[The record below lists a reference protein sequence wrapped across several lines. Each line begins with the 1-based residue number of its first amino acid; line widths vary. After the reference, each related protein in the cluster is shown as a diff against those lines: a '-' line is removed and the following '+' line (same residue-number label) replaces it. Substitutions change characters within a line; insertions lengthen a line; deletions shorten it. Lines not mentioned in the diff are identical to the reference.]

1 VPLITIFSAPKPFT
15 DGRIALIQRNAIRSW
30 TLLGP
35 EAEVILLGDEPG
47 LAEAAAELGAR
58 HFAQVERSPSGAP
71 LVSDMFALARQ
82 HSTAPLLCCVNA
94 DILLF
99 PDLLDQA
106 KRLLAAAPRFL
117 AVGQRWD
124 LDVTQALD
132 FSPGWPERLRALA
145 QTQGSLHKAT
155 GSDYFLFPRDCYA
168 GIPPFTIGRAG
179 WDNWMIYFGR
189 RQGWPV
195 VDASQAIFIV
205 HQNHD
210 YSHLPG
216 GQPHYRHPETDQNVR
231 LAGGRRAIF
240 ELPDADYILGPGGLE
255 RKPLTR
261 ARLRRELEIFPLVKL
276 GSFALA
282 EAVYFILNP
291 RKAYYAWRRKK
302 ATP

>member
-1 VPLITIFSAPKPFT
+1 VALLTIFSAPKPFT
-15 DGRIALIQRNAIRSW
+15 DPRIDLIQRNAIRSW

-35 EAEVILLGDEPG
+35 DVEVILLGDEAG
-47 LAEAAAELGAR
+47 LAEAASAAGVR
-58 HFAQVERSPSGAP
+58 HLPQVERSAGGTP
-71 LVSDMFALARQ
+71 LVSSMFALARE
-82 HSTAPLLCCVNA
+82 HSSAPLLCCVNA
-94 DILLF
+94 DILFF
-99 PDLLDQA
+99 PNLLEQA
-106 KRLLAAAPRFL
+106 RRLNAAAPRFL

-132 FSPGWPERLRALA
+132 FQSSAWPERLQALA

-155 GSDYFLFPRDCYA
+155 GSDYFLFPRECFTH
-168 GIPPFTIGRAG
+168 IPPFTIGRAG
-179 WDNWMIYFGR
+179 WDNWMIYSGR

-195 VDASQAIFIV
+195 VDASQSIFIV

-240 ELPDADYILGPGGLE
+240 ELSDADYILTSQGLT
-255 RKPLTR
+255 RKPLTS

-276 GSFALA
+276 GSTALA

-291 RKAYYAWRRKK
+291 RKAYYEWKRRK
-302 ATP
+302 